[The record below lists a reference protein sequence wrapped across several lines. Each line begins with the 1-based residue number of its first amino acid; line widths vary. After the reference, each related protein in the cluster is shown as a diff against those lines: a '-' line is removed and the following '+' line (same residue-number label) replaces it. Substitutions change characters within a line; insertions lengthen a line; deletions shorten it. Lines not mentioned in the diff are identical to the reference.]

1 MYKILLANEFTA
13 LYESPEPGRVFAYT
27 PGLAA
32 LESGRLIATMD
43 QGGPGVVDL
52 PGPKGTRGEG
62 VHAWQGILWT
72 SDDGGDHWIERT
84 RFPFMPARPL
94 VAGDTLYVLGHDADL
109 HIMRSDDQGTTWG
122 KPVALMDGQYWH
134 QSVCNVHYRGEFVYL
149 VMERRSLFEHLG
161 WPVSELAPML
171 MRACINY
178 HLKQSSSWSY
188 ASELIFYEIEC
199 AADSSLVPLW
209 KTGPTDREG
218 KRIMSSPGWLET
230 NVVEFTDPGHVW
242 HDPAGQTLH
251 LWMRAHTGGT
261 QLACVAKVVQE
272 TDGHMHTQLEHTP
285 PVRLVL
291 YVPCPG
297 GHMRFHILWDER
309 SGLYWLL
316 SSVVNRQHASSR

>member
-1 MYKILLANEFTA
+1 ME
-13 LYESPEPGRVFAYT
+13 
-27 PGLAA
+27 
-32 LESGRLIATMD
+32 
-43 QGGPGVVDL
+43 
-52 PGPKGTRGEG
+52 
-62 VHAWQGILWT
+62 
-72 SDDGGDHWIERT
+72 
-84 RFPFMPARPL
+84 
-94 VAGDTLYVLGHDADL
+94 
-109 HIMRSDDQGTTWG
+109 
-122 KPVALMDGQYWH
+122 GQYWH

-149 VMERRSLFEHLG
+149 VMERRSRFDHLG

-199 AADSSLVPLW
+199 AADLSPVPLW

-230 NVVEFTDPGHVW
+230 NVVEFTDLGHVW

-251 LWMRAHTGGT
+251 LWMWAHTGGT

-272 TDGHMHTQLEHTP
+272 TDGHVHTQLEHTP